1 MSMPAARTAVN
12 ALPVVRKWN
21 CLGCG
26 VPREVTAVSRFTIVR
41 SAEPSTDEIGPNAAA
56 GCLSSLAVRLAKL
69 TSPAKASVMSG
80 EAALGLAAGLGEE
93 LAHAR
98 VGAGCVTG
106 AAAHPA
112 RARTSGRTASCRRV
126 STATGYARPRRQHV
140 VFAARHQRKAPCGRL
155 TSQ

>member
-1 MSMPAARTAVN
+1 MPAARTAVN

-93 LAHAR
+93 LARAL
-98 VGAGCVTG
+98 AGPRGCAGPAG
-106 AAAHPA
+106 AAPRTA
-112 RARTSGRTASCRRV
+112 RASGRK
-126 STATGYARPRRQHV
+126 G
-140 VFAARHQRKAPCGRL
+140 
-155 TSQ
+155 